1 VDAEV
6 ILQHGWAF
14 DGQMW
19 DPWLPVL
26 ERSGVGTHVGE
37 RGYFGAKLST
47 PRFGDQAKIR
57 IVVAHSL
64 GLHLLPPEVL
74 ANADAML
81 VIAGFLTFHP
91 SDPMEQRR
99 SQRVIKTMLAKFND
113 APDVVLSDFW
123 KNAYAPEHEHTPLV
137 TRTDGTT
144 QRLAEDLERLHGCN
158 MGIDVIGE
166 KPILFVS
173 GDADRI
179 VSHSVFQSFVE
190 SAHNCDAYTLK
201 GAGHAIPV
209 TRAAEC
215 ISLLKWLLGSTKKR
229 NLIHVGT
236 THS

>member
-14 DGQMW
+14 DGQIW
-19 DPWLPVL
+19 DAWLPVL
-26 ERSGVGTHVGE
+26 ERAGAATQVGE
-37 RGYFGAKLST
+37 RGYFGVEPRS
-47 PRFGDQAKIR
+47 PRFTEQAQIR
-57 IVVAHSL
+57 IIVAHSL
-64 GLHLLPPEVL
+64 GLHLLDPEVL
-74 ANADAML
+74 ANADAL
-81 VIAGFLTFHP
+81 LIISGFLKFHP
-91 SDPMEQRR
+91 DNPMEQRR
-99 SQRVIKTMLAKFND
+99 SQRVIKTMLSKFSE

-123 KNAYAPEHEHTPLV
+123 KNAYAPEHSHIPLV
-137 TRTDGTT
+137 TRTDGDV
-144 QRLAEDLERLHGCN
+144 QRLAEDLERLHVCN
-158 MGIDVIGE
+158 MGIDVIGD

-179 VSHSVFQSFVE
+179 VSRAVFENFVE
-190 SAHNCDAYTLK
+190 SAHSCDGYTLK

-229 NLIHVGT
+229 KLIHVGP